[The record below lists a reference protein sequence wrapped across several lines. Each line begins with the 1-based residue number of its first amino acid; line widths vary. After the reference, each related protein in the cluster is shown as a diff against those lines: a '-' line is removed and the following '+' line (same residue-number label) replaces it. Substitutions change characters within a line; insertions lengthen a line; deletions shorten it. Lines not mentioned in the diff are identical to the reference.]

1 VSVVALEVASPRS
14 SLSLVLL
21 CFGTEGLHPLLLV
34 GPLTS
39 WSGYRAFRLVYL
51 VGK

>member
-21 CFGTEGLHPLLLV
+21 CFGAKGVYPLLLA

-39 WSGYRAFRLVYL
+39 
-51 VGK
+51 